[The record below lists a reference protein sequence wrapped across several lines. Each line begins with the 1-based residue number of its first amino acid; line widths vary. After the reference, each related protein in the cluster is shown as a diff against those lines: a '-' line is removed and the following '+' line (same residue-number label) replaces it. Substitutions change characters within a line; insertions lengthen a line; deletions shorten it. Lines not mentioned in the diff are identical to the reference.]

1 MAIVELS
8 VLFVN
13 SLFLFIF
20 YTYIEFLP
28 KFLYNIFNKQL
39 KKTMI

>member
-1 MAIVELS
+1 MAIIELS

-13 SLFLFIF
+13 SSFLFIF
-20 YTYIEFLP
+20 YTYIEFLS